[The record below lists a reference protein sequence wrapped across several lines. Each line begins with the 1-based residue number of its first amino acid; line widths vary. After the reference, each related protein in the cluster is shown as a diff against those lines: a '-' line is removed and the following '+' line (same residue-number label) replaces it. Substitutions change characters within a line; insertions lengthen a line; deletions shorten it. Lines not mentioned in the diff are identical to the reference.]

1 MNLNKAQCE
10 ANYSFN
16 YNLQQNGLG
25 ATRANIIK
33 LLKSLDLIG
42 WSTHE
47 ESGKLDRKAF
57 TRFKTGSTAIFSKRT
72 HVEAERSAVSVLI
85 DCSGSMN
92 EFGKIQVAET
102 LAIQLSRILDKADV
116 SFNVTGF
123 HGRQTSIRDVARGA
137 SKEIA
142 VGYEV
147 PTFIPFKQWNES
159 LQRCAPK
166 LGSINQWANRST
178 PDYSSIAITLDELAH
193 RNEARKILFLITD
206 ADCYNQAHMVHL
218 QGVAD
223 KLGVTIIAIG
233 IGATSVKEC
242 FRSSDNVISGEGLAS
257 ASFNKLLKELK

>member
-1 MNLNKAQCE
+1 MNLNKAKCE
-10 ANYSFN
+10 ANYSFK
-16 YNLQQNGLG
+16 YNQQQNGLG
-25 ATRANIIK
+25 ATRANIVK
-33 LLKSLDLIG
+33 LLKSLDLVG

-47 ESGKLDRKAF
+47 ESGKIDRKAF

-72 HVEAERSAVSVLI
+72 HVEAERSAVSILI

-116 SFNVTGF
+116 AFNVTGF
-123 HGRQTSIRDVARGA
+123 HGRQSSLREVGGGA
-137 SKEIA
+137 SIA
-142 VGYEV
+142 VSVAYEI
-147 PTFIPFKQWNES
+147 PIFIPFKQWGES

-166 LGSINQWANRST
+166 LGSINEWANRST
-178 PDYSSIAITLDELAH
+178 PDYSSISITLDELAH

-206 ADCYNQAHMVHL
+206 ADCYNEQHMIHL